1 MPQLLFLPLSSP
13 LGSQLSPL
21 MSLGVCQQAFSFM
34 FHCPK
39 KFIDFQHES
48 YIMCYFPPFVLLQ
61 GNQSVLL
68 SIEKTYIANWSC
80 MLLEDVMQVLPLL
93 MPLVFVDQFIFI

>member
-1 MPQLLFLPLSSP
+1 
-13 LGSQLSPL
+13 
-21 MSLGVCQQAFSFM
+21 
-34 FHCPK
+34 
-39 KFIDFQHES
+39 
-48 YIMCYFPPFVLLQ
+48 MCYFPPFVLLQ